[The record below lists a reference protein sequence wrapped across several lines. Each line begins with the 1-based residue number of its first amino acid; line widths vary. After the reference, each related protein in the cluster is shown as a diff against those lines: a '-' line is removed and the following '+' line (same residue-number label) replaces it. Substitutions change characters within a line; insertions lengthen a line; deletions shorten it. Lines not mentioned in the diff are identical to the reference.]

1 MASTA
6 RTEKLDLRLSP
17 AAKRALQ
24 EAARA
29 QNRSVSEFVLESAL
43 AKAEELLPPTRIL
56 MNTEQ
61 WEAFVRALDEPPR
74 DIPRLRELLTKP
86 SVFEQDGD

>member
-17 AAKRALQ
+17 TAKRALQ

-29 QNRSVSEFVLESAL
+29 QHRSVSEFVLESAL
-43 AKAEELLPPTRIL
+43 AKAEEVLPPTRIVL
-56 MNTEQ
+56 NTEQ

-74 DIPRLRELLTKP
+74 PTPKLDELMRRP
-86 SVFEQDGD
+86 SIFESDV

>member
-29 QNRSVSEFVLESAL
+29 QHRSVSEFVLESAL

-74 DIPRLRELLTKP
+74 PTPGLDELMRRWP
-86 SVFEQDGD
+86 DGG

>member
-17 AAKRALQ
+17 NAKRALQ

-29 QNRSVSEFVLESAL
+29 QDRTVSEFVLESAL
-43 AKAEELLPPTRIL
+43 ARAEELLPPTRFSL
-56 MNTEQ
+56 NAEQ
-61 WEAFVRALDEPPR
+61 WEAFMKALDAPPR
-74 DIPRLRELLTKP
+74 VIPEVRELLRGP
-86 SVFEQDGD
+86 SIFEEDT